1 MGNMRLSYLLS
12 FPKWRNIKVFICQV
26 CTFMNAY
33 FALLKPFVEIL
44 FQSKNGAKKRSE

>member
-1 MGNMRLSYLLS
+1 M
-12 FPKWRNIKVFICQV
+12 KVFTSQV

-44 FQSKNGAKKRSE
+44 FQSKNGTKKRSD